1 MSRARDVKSR
11 DRSLG
16 SLEMLPRWNFR
27 CFPSA
32 FSLRFSLS
40 VDRRSTSSDK
50 FRGALSPLRKVKS
63 EITLIP
69 SRAIAAKRQLSAVS
83 KPDGISPKFSPSRF
97 SASIFNFASFASRFC
112 ARARARV
119 HICNRN
125 LLSSFRES
133 KFQSPFALPIE
144 IDGHIE
150 NRRDQSSSLRISR
163 VF

>member
-83 KPDGISPKFSPSRF
+83 KPDGISPKFPPSRF

-112 ARARARV
+112 ARACPYLQSQPFIKFSR
-119 HICNRN
+119 IEI
-125 LLSSFRES
+125 SKSFRPS
-133 KFQSPFALPIE
+133 
-144 IDGHIE
+144 DR
-150 NRRDQSSSLRISR
+150 NRWSHRK
-163 VF
+163 